1 MQITLLRG
9 NHEVR
14 ALQQQYSYRAECM
27 NKYGTE
33 YGPKI
38 FEITNRMFDS
48 LPICAVVDDAI
59 FCAHGGIP
67 KAALTLEEIGTVPVE
82 MDNPFQQSTIA
93 WEILWSDP
101 MP

>member
-1 MQITLLRG
+1 
-9 NHEVR
+9 
-14 ALQQQYSYRAECM
+14 M

-38 FEITNRMFDS
+38 FEITNRMFDT

-101 MP
+101 MPQSNVSILLPRLSDCLNFDKS